1 MELSQSGQTLQV
13 VGSGQVQ
20 AGLSGRNGKRLEP
33 EVMEFGNDTIN
44 ISVNETLEKAQEPRV
59 FVGTHMV

>member
-13 VGSGQVQ
+13 VGSGQVHTE
-20 AGLSGRNGKRLEP
+20 LSGRNGKRQEP

-44 ISVNETLEKAQEPRV
+44 ISVNETLEK
-59 FVGTHMV
+59 T